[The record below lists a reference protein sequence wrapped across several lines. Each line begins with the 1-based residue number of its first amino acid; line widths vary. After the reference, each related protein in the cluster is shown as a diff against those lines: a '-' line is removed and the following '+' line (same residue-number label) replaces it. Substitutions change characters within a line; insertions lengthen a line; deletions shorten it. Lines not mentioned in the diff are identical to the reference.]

1 MMLAVGERAAKV
13 TEGKKEI
20 AIESES
26 EALAALMVATRWLDI
41 NGREELGMC
50 ARLSSL
56 LESET
61 IKCGECKGAGVVM
74 HPAWRRFWETYG
86 HLKGY
91 QFGKAMEEKG
101 PREPE
106 EITCVKCGG
115 TGRVLTEKG
124 KRAAE
129 MVRFLYEKLLRIE
142 GWQ

>member
-1 MMLAVGERAAKV
+1 MMLAVEEKATKAS
-13 TEGKKEI
+13 EGGKEI

-26 EALAALMVATRWLDI
+26 EAIAALMAANRWI
-41 NGREELGMC
+41 GITKREELEAY

-101 PREPE
+101 PKEPE
-106 EITCVKCGG
+106 EITCLRCGG